1 MTKKRNLA
9 IGLLIAIGA
18 LYYTFRNVS
27 FIKLKDA
34 LSSIHYIYIL
44 FALFLIILSFILRA
58 IRWGY
63 LIRSVKEVRTTN
75 LFSPLMIG
83 FMGNMLPARAGEF
96 IRAYLLGKKE
106 NIGFSA
112 SFATIFIERLFDMAL
127 ILLMLG
133 GVLLFKSDILVN
145 STDVENGRLIGI
157 IMKFGWLS
165 LGGCALIILFS
176 YLLIYYNPQ
185 VMKFI
190 RLLIRPLSDGIRFK
204 IIRFISSFTEG
215 LKILKDIKGL
225 IIVSILS
232 IGLWIV
238 NTLSYYPLYLAMDL
252 SHLPLVSLI
261 VLVVII
267 CIFIA
272 ILPTPGFIG
281 SYHSACV
288 VGLHEIYKVSEP
300 VAAGFGI
307 VAWFTNMGIIIALG
321 LFFIVKDHITLKEMQ
336 SVVDS

>member
-1 MTKKRNLA
+1 MTKKKHLL
-9 IGLLIAIGA
+9 IGLLIAIAA

-34 LSSIHYIYIL
+34 LSSVDYIYVI
-44 FALFLIILSFILRA
+44 FTLFLITLSFIIRA

-63 LIRSVKEVRTTN
+63 LIRSVKDVSTTN

-112 SFATIFIERLFDMAL
+112 SFATIFIERLFDMVI

-133 GVLLFKSDILVN
+133 GVLLLEPDILVN
-145 STDVENGRLIGI
+145 SIDIENERLISM

-165 LGGCALIILFS
+165 LGGCVLIILFS
-176 YLLIYYNPQ
+176 YSLLYYNVQ
-185 VMKFI
+185 VMKLI
-190 RLLIRPLSDGIRFK
+190 GLLIKPISEGIRIK
-204 IIRFISSFTEG
+204 IIRFIDSFTEG

-225 IIVSILS
+225 TIVSILS
-232 IGLWIV
+232 VGVWIA
-238 NTLSYYPLYLAMDL
+238 NILSYYPLYLAMDL
-252 SHLPLVSLI
+252 NHLPLVSLI
-261 VLVVII
+261 ILVVII

-281 SYHSACV
+281 PYNAACV
-288 VGLHEIYKVSEP
+288 VALHDIYKVSESI
-300 VAAGFGI
+300 AAGFGI
-307 VAWFTNMGIIIALG
+307 VAWSANAGTIIVLG
-321 LFFIVKDHITLKEMQ
+321 LFFILKDNIALKEIQ
-336 SVVDS
+336 GVVH